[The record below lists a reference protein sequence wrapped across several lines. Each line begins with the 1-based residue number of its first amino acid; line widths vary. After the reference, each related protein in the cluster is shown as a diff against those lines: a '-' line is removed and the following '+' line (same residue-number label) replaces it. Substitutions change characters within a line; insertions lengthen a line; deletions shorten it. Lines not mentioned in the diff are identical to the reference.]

1 MRISATGRTEGF
13 TLVELLIV
21 LTIVGLM
28 SAAVV
33 LAMPDPRGNLSAEAE
48 QFAARAAA
56 ARNLAN
62 VDAEALSMRVTP
74 IGYGFERRANTEWR
88 QLDRKTLA
96 DHIGPDGKRAALES
110 GDITSTPYDQTRTLD
125 TARHELRW
133 EHACSHHKQD
143 GV

>member
-1 MRISATGRTEGF
+1 MPRRAARAAPSTSIPTAPTAAKAARTTMRISATGRTEGF

-56 ARNLAN
+56 ARNLAI
-62 VDAEALSMRVTP
+62 VDAEALSMRGPP
-74 IGYGFERRANTEWR
+74 IGYGLHQIGRRAGRERGGT
-88 QLDRKTLA
+88 
-96 DHIGPDGKRAALES
+96 
-110 GDITSTPYDQTRTLD
+110 
-125 TARHELRW
+125 
-133 EHACSHHKQD
+133 
-143 GV
+143 

>member
-13 TLVELLIV
+13 TRVELLFV
-21 LTIVGLM
+21 LPIVGLM

-56 ARNLAN
+56 ARNLAI

-74 IGYGFERRANTEWR
+74 IGYGFDRRANSEWR
-88 QLDRKTLA
+88 PLDRKPFA
-96 DHIGPDGKRAALES
+96 DHIWPDGTRAALES
-110 GDITSTPYDQTRTLD
+110 GDITRITFDPTGLVEDRKSTRLNS
-125 TARHELRW
+125 
-133 EHACSHHKQD
+133 SH
-143 GV
+143 